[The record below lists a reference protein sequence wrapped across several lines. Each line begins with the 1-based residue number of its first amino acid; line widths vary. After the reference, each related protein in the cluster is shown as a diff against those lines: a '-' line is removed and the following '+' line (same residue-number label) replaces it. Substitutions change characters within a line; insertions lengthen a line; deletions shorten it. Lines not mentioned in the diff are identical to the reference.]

1 MPKAKILICIGTMG
15 RPTFK
20 RCYESVLRAKAA
32 FSQKTDLHIIKNK
45 SPQSEW
51 LNSMRKAAL
60 GWDWCFQIDEDMY
73 LYENAFEDLYRF
85 AIEKSKKTKVL
96 SASSLLYDLFLER
109 KIGSFK
115 IWNSQSLKK
124 LTFSD
129 VLGSDRDIAKRGAL
143 IGLNT
148 VATNLVLGDH
158 DSAPNTEIAYN
169 KYYKYVEKL
178 KKFGNQ
184 KDIEYIINFLQ
195 SKSKKDNISKSAL
208 RGALDA
214 KKALA
219 FNPDSSIKENYI
231 FDKKFYKSNKKI
243 FLKDKISVIVT
254 CFNKEKYI
262 SKCIDSILSQNY
274 LNFEL
279 IIIDD
284 FSSDKSLNII
294 NNYKHL
300 KNVKIFKSKENL
312 GAYPCRNFG
321 IKKSKGKY
329 VTFVDGDDYIGK
341 NHIFNLYKTLV
352 NNKAKASISLY
363 EDNKAKICEP
373 SILLNKDVF
382 KDIGFYENVKCGADT
397 EFRRRFD
404 YFYPKKIALSKVITY
419 FTMSRS
425 LSKNG
430 KFKKG
435 GELRGKY
442 SNYIVS
448 KQYDKNK
455 KINYNNLFL
464 EIKGVSC
471 NFFDES
477 WFECTNKDTI
487 YVSITTF
494 NRRDNLLK
502 LMDQLKKENEILKK
516 NDIELKVLISNDC
529 SDQDYRLVENYCK
542 SMNWHYFVS
551 KKNFKKEE
559 HWRLYN
565 TVLNKFKNW
574 YNNFETNKTNNKPLL
589 FFFLQDDN
597 IMTSNIFLKTLSLS
611 EKIKEVSNKEGFV
624 LNLYKDKTI
633 STGIGRWSGL
643 KIENF
648 DSFIKCNFVDGMFCL
663 DAKAL
668 SFINW
673 KVDRIPLS
681 RWKNKPNL
689 SSGVGQQITRKLCPK
704 TNIFMPK
711 KSYLN
716 QQDCNSQMQDKNR
729 KNPSA
734 VDFEE

>member
-1 MPKAKILICIGTMG
+1 MIARK
-15 RPTFK
+15 
-20 RCYESVLRAKAA
+20 A

-85 AIEKSKKTKVL
+85 ALEKSKKTNVL
-96 SASSLLYDLFLER
+96 SASSLLYDLFLET

-115 IWNSQSLKK
+115 IWNSESLKK
-124 LTFSD
+124 LRFNN

-158 DSAPNTEIAYN
+158 DSAPNVEIAYN

-178 KKFGNQ
+178 KKFGSQ
-184 KDIEYIINFLQ
+184 KDVEYIINFLQ
-195 SKSKKDNISKSAL
+195 SKSRKDNISKSAL
-208 RGALDA
+208 KGALDA
-214 KKALA
+214 KKILT
-219 FNPDSSIKENYI
+219 FSPDSLIKKNYTFDEN
-231 FDKKFYKSNKKI
+231 FYKSDKKI

-262 SKCIDSILSQNY
+262 SKCIDSILCQNY

-294 NNYKHL
+294 NNYRDF
-300 KNVKIFKSKENL
+300 KNVKIFRSKENL

-329 VTFVDGDDYIGK
+329 VTFVDGDDYIGE
-341 NHIFNLYKTLV
+341 NHLFNLYKTLV
-352 NNKAKASISLY
+352 NNKANASISLY
-363 EDNKAKICEP
+363 EDDQVKICEP
-373 SILLNKDVF
+373 SILINKDVINE
-382 KDIGFYENVKCGADT
+382 IGFYENVKCGADT
-397 EFRRRFD
+397 EFRIRLS
-404 YFYPKKIALSKVITY
+404 YFYPKKIALSKNITY

-425 LSKNG
+425 LSRHG
-430 KFKKG
+430 DFKKG
-435 GELRGKY
+435 GEIRTKY
-442 SNYIVS
+442 SNYIAS
-448 KQYDKNK
+448 KAYDKIKNE
-455 KINYNNLFL
+455 KINYNNLFV
-464 EIKGVSC
+464 EIKEVSC
-471 NFFDES
+471 IFFDES

-502 LMDQLKKENEILKK
+502 LMDQLKKEYNVLKE
-516 NDIELKVLISNDC
+516 NDIDLKVLISNDC
-529 SDQDYRLVENYCK
+529 SDQDYKVVEDYCE
-542 SMNWHYFVS
+542 SMNWDYFVS
-551 KKNFKKEE
+551 SKNFKKEE
-559 HWRLYN
+559 HWKLYN

-574 YNNFETNKTNNKPLL
+574 YNDFKLNKNNNKPLL

-611 EKIKEVSNKEGFV
+611 EKIKEVSDRDGFA
-624 LNLYKDKTI
+624 LNLYKDATVK
-633 STGIGRWSGL
+633 SGIGRWSGL
-643 KIENF
+643 KIESF
-648 DSFIKCNFVDGMFCL
+648 ETFIKCNFVDGMFCL
-663 DAKAL
+663 DSKAL

-673 KVDRIPLS
+673 KLDAIPLS
-681 RWKNKPNL
+681 RWKDKPNL
-689 SSGVGQQITRKLCPK
+689 SSGVGQQITLNLCSK
-704 TNIFMPK
+704 TSIFMPK

-729 KNPSA
+729 KNPFA
-734 VDFEE
+734 LDFEE